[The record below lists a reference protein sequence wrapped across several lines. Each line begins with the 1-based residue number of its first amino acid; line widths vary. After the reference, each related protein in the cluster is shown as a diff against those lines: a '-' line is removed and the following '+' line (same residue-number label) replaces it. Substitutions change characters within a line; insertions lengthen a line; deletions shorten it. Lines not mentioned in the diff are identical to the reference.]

1 MFALLRQAL
10 EEIHFLYG
18 NKADSLM
25 HALRHLL
32 ARSMPSEM
40 EVDVLRGL
48 ARQIRW
54 FVENSSKT
62 KQAPAT

>member
-1 MFALLRQAL
+1 
-10 EEIHFLYG
+10 
-18 NKADSLM
+18 M

-32 ARSMPSEM
+32 ARAGMTSM

-54 FVENSSKT
+54 FAA
-62 KQAPAT
+62 QAPPRE